1 VLAPFTEGCIRVHRV
16 QGPVKLT
23 MLSRPLRPG
32 VLVNKYVV
40 YLGVVAGELLV
51 GLFGLLAMLLMV

>member
-1 VLAPFTEGCIRVHRV
+1 MLASFAEGCIRLHRV
-16 QGPVKLT
+16 QEPVKLAV
-23 MLSRPLRPG
+23 LSRPLRPG

-51 GLFGLLAMLLMV
+51 GLLGLLAMLLMV

>member
-1 VLAPFTEGCIRVHRV
+1 MKLAV
-16 QGPVKLT
+16 
-23 MLSRPLRPG
+23 LSRPLRPG

-51 GLFGLLAMLLMV
+51 GLLGLLGLLAMLLMVLAVS